1 MLTLCNSIH
10 SGKNMRYIYIRMQM
24 EHKPSMFHHICS
36 FGRGNRS
43 WKPAKDQINTVLQ
56 FIWIKLQAP
65 WQYAI
70 LCFLF
75 KNWFNKLMQRF
86 YLWKKKTEQ
95 NKTKNNNNNNKQTKT
110 SKMIGMSLNVV
121 HRHVCEK
128 RLTKKYNK
136 EIWQAS

>member
-1 MLTLCNSIH
+1 MLTLYNSIH
-10 SGKNMRYIYIRMQM
+10 SGKNMWHIYIRMQM
-24 EHKPSMFHHICS
+24 EHKPSMSHHICS
-36 FGRGNRS
+36 FGRGNWS

-56 FIWIKLQAP
+56 FIWIKLEAP

-75 KNWFNKLMQRF
+75 KNYKLMQRF
-86 YLWKKKTEQ
+86 YLWKKKQ
-95 NKTKNNNNNNKQTKT
+95 KKKQKKNNNNNKQTKT
-110 SKMIGMSLNVV
+110 SKMIEMSLNVV

-136 EIWQAS
+136 EIWRAS